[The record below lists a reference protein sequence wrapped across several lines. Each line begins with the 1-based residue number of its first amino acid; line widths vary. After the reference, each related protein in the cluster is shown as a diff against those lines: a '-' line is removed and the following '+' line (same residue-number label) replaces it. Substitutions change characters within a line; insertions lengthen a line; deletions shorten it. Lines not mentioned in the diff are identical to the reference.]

1 MAREDTTGGTVG
13 YASSS
18 KSPATIEKSRFSR
31 TSLKLS
37 YGPSWFDTLSIG
49 VECNTVMERLGDYR
63 DLVKA
68 LPRAVLVLL
77 LYVTG
82 GALCYGGRCSSTRSS
97 LS

>member
-1 MAREDTTGGTVG
+1 VTKSSFTPLISAAGVESWKTVTV
-13 YASSS
+13 

-37 YGPSWFDTLSIG
+37 YGQSWFGTLSIG
-49 VECNTVMERLGDYR
+49 VECDTMMERLGDYR

-82 GALCYGGRCSSTRSS
+82 GALCYG
-97 LS
+97 